1 LPEACFLTL
10 ESTIWLISAVAEAS
24 VLVLVIQRKLW
35 RTLPIFSIYVAWT
48 LLSDVA
54 YFLLGRQHLSQEV
67 LLNVYTLEVTIDSL
81 LQFAVLVELFW
92 SVLRPVRASLP
103 KSSLFILTVL
113 LAIAGAVIWPIAG
126 MAVPD
131 NLLPRMS
138 LLYHLMHT
146 FAILRVICF
155 LVMASFSQLLS
166 IGWKDRELQ
175 VATGLGLYS
184 IVSLI
189 VAVLET
195 HHLTHTQSR
204 WLDNAETI
212 GYVCT
217 LSYWVLSFVTK
228 EQERKEFSPQMQ
240 QVLVLMGGGARA
252 GRVAL
257 TDMSAQNRR
266 KKDK

>member
-1 LPEACFLTL
+1 LTL
-10 ESTIWLISAVAEAS
+10 ELTIWLVSAIAEAS
-24 VLVLVIQRKLW
+24 VLVLVVRRKLW
-35 RTLPIFSIYVAWT
+35 RLLPIFSIYVAWA
-48 LLSDVA
+48 LASDVA
-54 YFLLGRQHLSQEV
+54 YFLITRRLPAAQTDAYTVEV
-67 LLNVYTLEVTIDSL
+67 ALDSL
-81 LQFAVLVELFW
+81 FQFAVLVELFW
-92 SVLRPVRASLP
+92 SVLRPVRTSLP
-103 KSSLFILTVL
+103 KGSLFILAGL
-113 LAIAGAVIWPIAG
+113 LAVAGAIIWPIAG

-138 LLYHLMHT
+138 FLYHLTHT

-166 IGWKDRELQ
+166 IGWRDRELQ

-195 HHLTHTQSR
+195 HHLSYSQSR
-204 WLDNAETI
+204 WLDNSETV

-217 LSYWVLSFVTK
+217 LSYWVFSFVTK

-257 TDMSAQNRR
+257 TDLSAQNRR
-266 KKDK
+266 QKDK